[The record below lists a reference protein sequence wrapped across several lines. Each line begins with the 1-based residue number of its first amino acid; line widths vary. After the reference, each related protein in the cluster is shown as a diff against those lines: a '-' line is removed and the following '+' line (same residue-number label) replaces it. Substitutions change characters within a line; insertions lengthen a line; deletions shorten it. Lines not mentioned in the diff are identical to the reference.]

1 MTNTD
6 LIFSEVIC
14 YSSFTMSLSFPQLKL
29 FNIVIPL
36 STLGKP
42 ALMIIVVAIVT
53 IAIRLIVAV
62 EAPQVACF
70 KECL

>member
-1 MTNTD
+1 
-6 LIFSEVIC
+6 
-14 YSSFTMSLSFPQLKL
+14 MSLSFPQLKL

-42 ALMIIVVAIVT
+42 ALVIIVVAIVT
-53 IAIRLIVAV
+53 IAIPLIVAA

>member
-42 ALMIIVVAIVT
+42 ALVIIVVAIVT
-53 IAIRLIVAV
+53 IAIPLIVAA

>member
-42 ALMIIVVAIVT
+42 ALVIIVVAIVT
-53 IAIRLIVAV
+53 IAIPLIVAV
-62 EAPQVACF
+62 EAPQVAF
-70 KECL
+70 F

>member
-42 ALMIIVVAIVT
+42 ALVIIVVAIVT
-53 IAIRLIVAV
+53 IAIPLIEAV